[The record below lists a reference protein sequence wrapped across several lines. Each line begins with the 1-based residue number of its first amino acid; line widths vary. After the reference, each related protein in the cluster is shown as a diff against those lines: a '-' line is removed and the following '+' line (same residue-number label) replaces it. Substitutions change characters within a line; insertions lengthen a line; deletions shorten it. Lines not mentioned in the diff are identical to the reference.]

1 MNNFKL
7 PEVLNRSNANKISE
21 QILTLVGSELTV
33 DASSLRD
40 LSVMGLEMLIS
51 SKKQWQKD
59 GLAFEIINWPE
70 AILVEMSSIG
80 FDPSSTNFKA

>member
-1 MNNFKL
+1 VNNFKL

-21 QILTLVGSELTV
+21 QILTLVGSELSV

-40 LSVMGLEMLIS
+40 LSAMGLEMLIS
-51 SKKQWQKD
+51 SKKQWQQD
-59 GLAFEIINWPE
+59 GLSFEIINWPE